1 MPSRAGSRAADAGF
15 DAQRRLAASLQ
26 AATEDIKWGADLV
39 YSVGGKMFCVFLL
52 REGVACTCSFKVDD
66 DRFLELTGVPG
77 VKPAPYL
84 ARAHWVQVDIGH
96 TLALADLDLL
106 IRRSHALVAAKLTKT
121 LQRQIGLAP

>member
-1 MPSRAGSRAADAGF
+1 MPTRARAAAAGF
-15 DAQRRLAASLQ
+15 DEQRRLALSLQ
-26 AATEDIKWGADLV
+26 GSTEDIKWGADLV

-52 REGVACTCSFKVDD
+52 REGVTCTCSFKVDD
-66 DRFLELTGVPG
+66 DRFLELTGVTG

-84 ARAHWVQVDIGH
+84 ARAHWVQVEIGH